1 MPDNLDITQ
10 LLNDHLRG
18 HDEVLDHL
26 FPVVYQELRKIAR
39 NQLRKVWAVDTICTT
54 ALVNE
59 AYLKLLNN
67 QQAQA
72 GNREHFFAIAAT
84 AMRHVLINYA
94 EHKQAQKRGG
104 DWQQVTFDE
113 AGLQGAQNVSTLLA
127 VNDALE
133 EIRALD
139 EDLARLVEMRFFG
152 GMNETEIAVVL
163 AVNERTVRR
172 NWQKARTLLS
182 QCLMNQ

>member
-1 MPDNLDITQ
+1 MPYNLDITQ
-10 LLNDHLRG
+10 LLNEHLQG
-18 HDEVLDHL
+18 KDDVLDRI
-26 FPVVYQELRKIAR
+26 FPVVYEELRKIAR
-39 NQLRKVWAVDTICTT
+39 SQLRKVWSVDTICTT

-67 QQAQA
+67 QQAQP

-94 EHKQAQKRGG
+94 EQKNAQKRGG
-104 DWQQVTFDE
+104 DWQQVTYAE
-113 AGLQGAQNVSTLLA
+113 ADLQGDHNVSTLLA

-133 EIRALD
+133 EIRAID
-139 EDLARLVEMRFFG
+139 AQLARLVEMRFFG
-152 GMNETEIAVVL
+152 GMNEAEIALVF

-172 NWQKARTLLS
+172 NWQKAKALLS
-182 QCLMNQ
+182 QALMN